1 MNVGYVFVI
10 LAIVAEVSAT
20 LALRV
25 ATDGRPRFYGI
36 VVVGYLIAFVALTV
50 ALRQGIPLGV
60 AYGIWAA
67 AGVAATAIAAHFLFR
82 ERLTPPP
89 RGLAGIGVIVVG
101 VLLVELGAVH

>member
-1 MNVGYVFVI
+1 MGYVFVI

-36 VVVGYLIAFVALTV
+36 MVVGYLTAFVALTV
-50 ALRQGIPLGV
+50 ALRLGIPLGV

-82 ERLTPPP
+82 ERLTP
-89 RGLAGIGVIVVG
+89 RVLAGIGVIVVG

>member
-1 MNVGYVFVI
+1 MGYVFVI

-25 ATDGRPRFYGI
+25 ATNGRPRFYGI
-36 VVVGYLIAFVALTV
+36 VVTGYLAAFAALTV
-50 ALRQGIPLGV
+50 ALRQGVPLGV

-67 AGVAATAIAAHFLFR
+67 TGVAATAVAAHFLFR
-82 ERLTPPP
+82 ERLTP
-89 RGLAGIGVIVVG
+89 RMLAGIAVIVVG

>member
-1 MNVGYVFVI
+1 MGYVFVI

-89 RGLAGIGVIVVG
+89 RVLAGIGVIVVG

>member
-1 MNVGYVFVI
+1 MGYVFVI

-82 ERLTPPP
+82 ERLTPP
-89 RGLAGIGVIVVG
+89 RVLAGIGVIVVG

>member
-1 MNVGYVFVI
+1 MGYFFVV
-10 LAIVAEVSAT
+10 LAIMAEVGAT
-20 LALRV
+20 LALRA

-36 VVVGYLIAFVALTV
+36 VVVGYVTAFVALTI

-67 AGVAATAIAAHFLFR
+67 AGVAATAVAAHFLFR
-82 ERLTPPP
+82 ERLTP
-89 RGLAGIGVIVVG
+89 RMLAGIGVIVVG